1 MRKYL
6 KDLNIVEGMLVSREG
21 ELLRVSIQYH
31 IDNVD
36 KIVILLDNYDGES
49 EKIVKE
55 FAKKYPKQVAYYYS
69 TIPIKYISKKEHKIY
84 HRFKR
89 YEGKIRQELLNHI
102 KKEHEQKSIDLL
114 YWFDAD
120 EIPTNHFPK
129 TLEKFWESN
138 KKAFRLGYIHM
149 FNGFKMISNDN
160 IRPHC
165 RVFKYQ
171 PDLAGY
177 PFKGL
182 AQLIPIKNK
191 EIMSTNE
198 RLDIHMSDFDLDY
211 INKRSIYQ
219 KRCKAGHKYNELKI
233 WEINKDARDLS
244 SEDFSYIIKENYSI
258 GTIAEYLKLRGIDS
272 DGRSIKYKNLKLNLG
287 CGKNKL
293 DGFVNLDR
301 KEGWKFQDGLSN
313 YYDDSIDAITI
324 SHALMYLDD
333 AELKTFLTEA
343 YRVLKV
349 DGIIRIVEDNVGEGG
364 RKKWWSAR
372 ILTNAKM
379 MREFL
384 EGARF
389 EVYDVKL
396 DETHYIDN
404 SLIQRF
410 HGDPP
415 KTFHMEGIKKYH
427 KDMR

>member
-1 MRKYL
+1 MRNYL
-6 KDLNIVEGMLVSREG
+6 KNLNIVEGMLVSREG
-21 ELLRVSIQYH
+21 ELLRVSIQYY

-49 EKIVKE
+49 EKIVKG
-55 FAKKYPKQVAYYYS
+55 FAKKYPNQVVYYYS

-89 YEGKIRQELLNHI
+89 YEGKIRQELLDHI
-102 KKEHEQKSIDLL
+102 KKEHEQKSIDIL
-114 YWFDAD
+114 YWFDSD
-120 EIPTNHFPK
+120 EIPTVHFPK
-129 TLEKFWESN
+129 VLEEFWKSN
-138 KKAFRLGYIHM
+138 KKALRLGYIHI
-149 FNGFKMISNDN
+149 FNGFRMISNDN

-171 PDLAGY
+171 PDLCGD

-182 AQLIPIKNK
+182 AQLIPIKKSEVWATNK
-191 EIMSTNE
+191 

-233 WEINKDARDLS
+233 WEIDKDARELS
-244 SEDFSYIIKENYSI
+244 NEDFLYIIRETAPIS
-258 GTIAEYLKLRGIDS
+258 TIAEYLKLRGIDNN
-272 DGRSIKYKNLKLNLG
+272 GRPIQYENLKLNLG
-287 CGKNKL
+287 CGENKL
-293 DGFVNLDR
+293 KGFVNLDK

-313 YYDDSIDAITI
+313 YYDDSIEAITI
-324 SHALMYLDD
+324 SHAIMYLDD
-333 AELKTFLTEA
+333 KEVKTFLIEA

-349 DGIIRIVEDNVGEGG
+349 GGIIRIVEDNVGEGG

-372 ILTNAKM
+372 ILTNATM
-379 MREFL
+379 MRELL
-384 EGARF
+384 EDARF
-389 EVYDVKL
+389 EVHNVDL
-396 DETHYIDN
+396 DKTHHIDD

-427 KDMR
+427 KDMK